1 MNENYIRFLEETVEH
16 TAQMMSRMCNELR
29 KVRYE
34 NEFLRGNNVVM
45 KERIEELEKK
55 LKRTEE
61 GSQK

>member
-34 NEFLRGNNVVM
+34 NEILKGNGIVM
-45 KERIEELEKK
+45 KERIAELEAK
-55 LKRTEE
+55 LKRAEE

>member
-1 MNENYIRFLEETVEH
+1 MNENYIRFLEETVEQ
-16 TAQMMSRMCNELR
+16 TARMMSRMCNELR

-34 NEFLRGNNVVM
+34 NEFLRGNSVVM

-55 LKRTEE
+55 LKRIEE